1 MNRIQLDVNV
11 LQSSV
16 VPHNASKHV
25 AVVMNNILNA
35 NTPFHAYPAN
45 FKFSRRRM
53 QALSNASIFLVQD
66 PNASDVSVLD
76 DFNSTTSWRQYDVA
90 YQCFDYP
97 SKSPIQNETLLQQIT
112 SICLKA
118 VDASITSG
126 SFLHQLA
133 AVANQS
139 HVDILNVEIPG
150 NEPTSNATSS
160 QSPTSRTFQLPL
172 STKGMDLRRWI
183 GIAIAL
189 ATVGGS
195 TLLMHLGAQ
204 RENKLKQE
212 ELWGFPLAT
221 EQDVGKFLNLGFMW
235 QQGEGPEGPPKGVI
249 VFNKEKVGYR
259 DDDSILMGGF
269 HNSRW
274 LMNAAEVTLPSSGT
288 SGEAL

>member
-1 MNRIQLDVNV
+1 VNV

-25 AVVMNNILNA
+25 AGVMSNVLNA
-35 NTPFHAYPAN
+35 DTPFHAYPAN
-45 FKFSRRRM
+45 YTFSGPMM
-53 QALSNASIFLVQD
+53 QVISYSSIFLVQD
-66 PNASDVSVLD
+66 PNASEVTVLSTL
-76 DFNSTTSWRQYDVA
+76 NSTTSWRMYDVG

-97 SKSPIQNETLLQQIT
+97 SNMPIQNETLLQHIQ

-139 HVDILNVEIPG
+139 HVEVLNVEIPG
-150 NEPTSNATSS
+150 SEPTSNATSS
-160 QSPTSRTFQLPL
+160 QASSPRTYQLPL

-195 TLLMHLGAQ
+195 ALLMHLGAQ
-204 RENKLKQE
+204 REKKLKQE

-235 QQGEGPEGPPKGVI
+235 QQGEGHEGPPKGVI
-249 VFNKEKVGYR
+249 VFNKERVGYR

-269 HNSRW
+269 QDSLW

-288 SGEAL
+288 SRDQS